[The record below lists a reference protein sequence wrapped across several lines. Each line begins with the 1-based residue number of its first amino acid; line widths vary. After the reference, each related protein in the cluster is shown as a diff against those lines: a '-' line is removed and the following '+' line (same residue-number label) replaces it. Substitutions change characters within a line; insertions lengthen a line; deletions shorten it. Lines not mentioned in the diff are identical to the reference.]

1 MVQGKKIFLVI
12 GARPNFMKIAPLY
25 KALSKRDNVHPLIVF
40 TGQHADDRMSEIFFR
55 GLNIGESILRLKIAQ
70 STDIHRFAH
79 IMQEFSE
86 LLEKEQPALTVVVG
100 DVDSSAACAL
110 STFQKKMPLAH
121 VEAGLRSFDLKM
133 PEEVNRRMIDTV
145 SNYLFVTEKS
155 GIEHLKRERI
165 EEEKVF
171 FTGNLMIDSLVQS
184 LEQIPTKKQEWNGK
198 PYYLTTFHRPSNV
211 DSMIGLQKVIDLLK
225 LSASKKTVIFPMH
238 PRTANNLRKFG
249 MYEAVASIENLII
262 LLPQGYLEFLG
273 LMQKATVVL
282 TDSGGI
288 QEETTYLQVP
298 CITLRNS
305 TERPSTTEIGSNTLV
320 KNFNLD
326 KVERLLNE
334 IEEGTYKKGGIPPL
348 WDGKSAERTADVIC
362 EKVASYV

>member
-1 MVQGKKIFLVI
+1 MKEPKKIFLVI

-25 KALSKRDNVHPLIVF
+25 RALSKRKNIVPLIVF
-40 TGQHADDRMSEIFFR
+40 TGQHADDSMSEIFFR
-55 GLNIGESILRLKIAQ
+55 GLDIGGSVLRLKIAQ
-70 STDIHRFAH
+70 SSDRQRFAH

-86 LLEKEQPALTVVVG
+86 LLKQQKPALTVVVG

-110 STFQKKMPLAH
+110 TTFQMKMPLAH

-145 SNYLFVTEKS
+145 SDFLFVTEKS
-155 GIEHLKRERI
+155 GIEHLNRERI

-184 LEQIPTKKQEWNGK
+184 IEQVPSTKQLWGEK

-211 DSMIGLQKVIDLLK
+211 DSVIGLQKIIDLLK
-225 LSASKKTVIFPMH
+225 LSAAKKTVVFPMH

-249 MYEAVASIENLII
+249 MFEALTDIENLII
-262 LLPQGYLEFLG
+262 LPPQGYLEFLG

-320 KNFNLD
+320 KNFDLE
-326 KVERLLNE
+326 KVENLLIE
-334 IEEGTYKKGGIPPL
+334 IEEGTYKIGTIPPL

-362 EKVASYV
+362 EKVV